1 MLSQTVE
8 YALRAMVVLADQAPT
23 PQTNEQ
29 IAQTTL
35 VPSAY
40 LSKVLQSLGRAGILR
55 AQRGLH
61 GGFSLTR
68 PAEEITLLEVV
79 NSVAPIQRIHE
90 CPLGLPTHGAMLC
103 PLHRRLDKALEMV
116 EEAFGDTTLAE
127 ILSERDGSIPLCEVP
142 PTPPT
147 EE

>member
-8 YALRAMVVLADQAPT
+8 YALRAMVVLADKAPA

-29 IAQTTL
+29 IAQTTR

-40 LSKVLQSLGRAGILR
+40 LSKVLQSLGRSGILR

-68 PAEEITLLEVV
+68 PADQITLLEVV

-103 PLHRRLDKALEMV
+103 PLHRRLDNALALV
-116 EEAFGDTTLAE
+116 ESAFGDTTLAE
-127 ILSERDGSIPLCEVP
+127 ILAEPGDSVPLCEIP
-142 PTPPT
+142 PTT
-147 EE
+147 SVES

>member
-8 YALRAMVVLADQAPT
+8 YALRAMVVLADRAPA

-29 IAQTTL
+29 IAQTTR

-103 PLHRRLDKALEMV
+103 PLHYRLDKALALV

-127 ILSERDGSIPLCEVP
+127 ILSEPGRSHPLCEVP
-142 PTPPT
+142 PPT
-147 EE
+147 DEK